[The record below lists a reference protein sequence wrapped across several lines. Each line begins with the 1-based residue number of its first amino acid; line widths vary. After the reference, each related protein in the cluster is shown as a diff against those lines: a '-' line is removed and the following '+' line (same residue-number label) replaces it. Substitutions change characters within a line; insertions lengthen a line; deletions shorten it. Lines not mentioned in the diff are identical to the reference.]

1 MGKETN
7 TILKSM
13 MFNVKKAKTLEE
25 AVIALEAMCDEEI
38 VAYAEKKV
46 KELEQQQEKQRQQ

>member
-1 MGKETN
+1 MSKETN

-25 AVIALEAMCDEEI
+25 AVISLEAMCDEEI

-46 KELEQQQEKQRQQ
+46 KELEAQQNK